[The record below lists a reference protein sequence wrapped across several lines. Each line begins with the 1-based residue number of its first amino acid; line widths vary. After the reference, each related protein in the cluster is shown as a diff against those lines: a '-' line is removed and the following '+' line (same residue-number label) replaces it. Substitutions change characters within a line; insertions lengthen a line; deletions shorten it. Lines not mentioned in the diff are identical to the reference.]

1 MTANDV
7 RGQPRKTPESPVRAR
22 SVSTGERADMVR
34 RHTEAIAV
42 TGSTAGIEIDG
53 RPIILLIH
61 RGARSGTL
69 RQTPVMKVEYE
80 DSYIVVASKG
90 GSAEHPAW
98 YHNIRAHPILSLQDG
113 EIVKTVHAREV
124 SGEERDLLWQVAVAA
139 YPPYATYQ
147 TRTDRT
153 IPVVILEP
161 PLEVPVTDMFTD
173 QQGRGTR

>member
-1 MTANDV
+1 MTANGV
-7 RGQPRKTPESPVRAR
+7 RGQPRTAPEPPVRAR
-22 SVSTGERADMVR
+22 SVSTSERAEMVR
-34 RHTEAIAV
+34 RHIEAIAV
-42 TGSTAGIEIDG
+42 AGSTAGIEIDG
-53 RPIILLIH
+53 RPIVLLIH

-80 DSYIVVASKG
+80 DRYIVVASKG
-90 GSAEHPAW
+90 GSPQHPAW
-98 YHNIRAHPILSLQDG
+98 YHNIRAHPMLSVQDG
-113 EIVKTVHAREV
+113 KTVKTVHAREV
-124 SGEERDLLWQVAVAA
+124 SGDERDLLWEIAVAA

-161 PLEVPVTDMFTD
+161 PPEVPVTDMFTD